1 VIVRYSDDFVM
12 GFENKDDAQEM
23 LLALK
28 ERLGSFGLALHEGKT
43 RLIEFGRFAAL
54 TRRRRGERKP
64 ETLAFLGFIHYCGV
78 TRDGRFMVKHKT
90 EGKRLTRK
98 LKALREGAWRHMHM
112 ALATQLAAVLRGHYG
127 YYGRPHNYPAL
138 NGFYQQTRRI
148 WFRCL
153 RRRSQKSRRMS
164 WLEFEILTARFALPV
179 PRITRTWAQA
189 RR

>member
-1 VIVRYSDDFVM
+1 
-12 GFENKDDAQEM
+12 
-23 LLALK
+23 
-28 ERLGSFGLALHEGKT
+28 
-43 RLIEFGRFAAL
+43 
-54 TRRRRGERKP
+54 
-64 ETLAFLGFIHYCGV
+64 V
-78 TRDGRFMVKHKT
+78 TRDGRFIVKHKT

-112 ALATQLAAVLRGHYG
+112 ALATQHKWLAAVLRGHYG